1 MGHYYT
7 KKQYELARPIALR
20 YDFSVSRS
28 PQHPTVNVGER
39 LIGRVD
45 NGLWRAYPDLTQK
58 SEFDHFY
65 NTYAQGRWLSFDVRV
80 ASEAALT
87 SKHP

>member
-1 MGHYYT
+1 MGHYYSEE
-7 KKQYELARPIALR
+7 QYNLATPVVLQYINL
-20 YDFSVSRS
+20 SL
-28 PQHPTVNVGER
+28 PNHPAVRDGER

-45 NGLWRAYPDLTQK
+45 NWLWLAYPDLTQK